1 MQGGDN
7 ARRIDQAGGVMSE
20 NDPTRMRNQ
29 PALTTSSGRIWIVV
43 GAITTVLIAGVMVA
57 LWLRL
62 DSTLALV
69 IAILSVVLFALM
81 VVVRFSV
88 HPLRQRLVI
97 LAVIF
102 AVEVGA
108 GLIGA
113 FVIAFGQGPTG

>member
-1 MQGGDN
+1 
-7 ARRIDQAGGVMSE
+7 MSE

-69 IAILSVVLFALM
+69 IAILSVALFALM

-88 HPLRQRLVI
+88 HRLRQRLVI

-113 FVIAFGQGPTG
+113 FVIAFGQGPAG